1 MEDNDPVEASTPPSE
16 PELPLPVE
24 APATVPAPEPEAA
37 SPETTEA
44 AAPAPVSEPQTT
56 PEPEP
61 EAAAPAEENTPEA
74 ERSEPEAEAPGEETA
89 EAEAPAAEAPAP
101 NPSELEALAAKSAA
115 QRLPAAEEEKAA
127 ELVRAGL
134 LAGKEELAAVAA
146 VLPRL
151 GWAVAVKGVTNAW
164 PELKA
169 TARTA
174 FLKALIADESEAGR
188 RIRLSLARGLFKV
201 PDAAAG
207 LKLAL
212 SVCKEIR
219 DKKTGEIP
227 QREAQNFANVM
238 IGKGKPWIALV
249 PLAELKPADAAL
261 LVHCALVASFSVNGP
276 PVTPVG
282 VLRWA
287 AEGGQLADLHE
298 GALALVVKGVARW
311 SPKWADIFRR
321 EVPSA
326 PEAILAALKLPE
338 PAPAPAAPV
347 EAEEPSESPEA
358 SSDREDEDDDE
369 NEEDRDEKTE
379 GDADR
384 DEDED
389 DEDEEDDD
397 GLPAELKEGGE
408 GARKGDRPDRRDRKK
423 ERPVYVSKTVPAREG
438 RSQQQNNNLP
448 QTVAPQ
454 REKGPA
460 PKSTQY
466 NATEALRQVESH
478 INWLK
483 NELQFTEKKLRNRED
498 EVRQAKQRKPDVPVI
513 EGEPTP
519 EELARYNVQLE
530 ARIAELQAR
539 ITDLTIDAETRATSA
554 GAFTDEQPA
563 ADVQLRT
570 LLGLKLAEAFA
581 DFEALEKEDRALVVP
596 QHYRTVLAEVFA
608 VLGNEGIPL
617 APPPVK

>member
-1 MEDNDPVEASTPPSE
+1 MEDNDPVEASTTPSE
-16 PELPLPVE
+16 PELPLPAE
-24 APATVPAPEPEAA
+24 APAAVPTPEPEAA
-37 SPETTEA
+37 KTEA
-44 AAPAPVSEPQTT
+44 PEAVDTT
-56 PEPEP
+56 PISEARPNQPEP
-61 EAAAPAEENTPEA
+61 EAEVAASAEEKAPEA
-74 ERSEPEAEAPGEETA
+74 EPEAPETEAPDAETDA
-89 EAEAPAAEAPAP
+89 PETPAAEAPAP
-101 NPSELEALAAKSAA
+101 DPSALEALAAKSAA
-115 QRLPAAEEEKAA
+115 HRLPAAEEEKAA
-127 ELVRAGL
+127 QLVRAGL

-151 GWAVAVKGVTNAW
+151 GWAVAVKGVTSAW

-174 FLKALIADESEAGR
+174 FLKALIADESEPGR

-287 AEGGQLADLHE
+287 VEGGQLADLHE
-298 GALALVVKGVARW
+298 SVLALVTKGVARW

-321 EVPSA
+321 EVPGA
-326 PEAILAALKLPE
+326 PEAILAALKSAEPA
-338 PAPAPAAPV
+338 PAPAPAAPLETE
-347 EAEEPSESPEA
+347 EAAESPEA
-358 SSDREDEDDDE
+358 AEDRAEEDDDDDEDEDEADEREGDEDDD
-369 NEEDRDEKTE
+369 
-379 GDADR
+379 

-389 DEDEEDDD
+389 EDD
-397 GLPAELKEGGE
+397 GLPAELKAGGE
-408 GARKGDRPDRRDRKK
+408 APRRGGRGDRRK
-423 ERPVYVSKTVPAREG
+423 ERPVYVSKTIPPREG
-438 RSQQQNNNLP
+438 RGQQQQQNNNLP

-460 PKSTQY
+460 PKSPQY
-466 NATEALRQVESH
+466 NAAEALRQVESH

-483 NELQFTEKKLRNRED
+483 NELQFAEKKLRNRED
-498 EVRQAKQRKPDVPVI
+498 EARQAKHRKPDVPVI

-530 ARIAELQAR
+530 ARITELQAR